1 MNDKGGEIN
10 MSEVPGGGST
20 PGPVYGPEGTGPG
33 WPADAGATAPQP
45 EAYGQ
50 PPTQPYPAGQQPF
63 GQQAGP
69 QQPFGPQYGQPAY
82 GQQQY
87 GQPVYGQ
94 SAFFGADAGAPYGRD
109 PFTGEPLSD
118 KSKLAAGLLQIFL
131 GAFGVGRFYTGHIG
145 IAIAQIA
152 VTWVLCGLG
161 AIWPLIDGIVML
173 AGNPRDAQGR
183 KLRS

>member
-1 MNDKGGEIN
+1 
-10 MSEVPGGGST
+10 MSEVPEGGST

-33 WPADAGATAPQP
+33 WPVDAGATGPQQA
-45 EAYGQ
+45 AYGQ
-50 PPTQPYPAGQQPF
+50 EPTQPQQYGQAAYGQQRPYGQQPF
-63 GQQAGP
+63 GQPTHGQQPGLA
-69 QQPFGPQYGQPAY
+69 QPFGQQPYGQPQYGQPAY
-82 GQQQY
+82 
-87 GQPVYGQ
+87 
-94 SAFFGADAGAPYGRD
+94 FGADAAAPYGRD

-118 KSKLAAGLLQIFL
+118 KSKFAAGLLQIFL
-131 GAFGVGRFYTGHIG
+131 GAFGVGRFYMGHIG

>member
-1 MNDKGGEIN
+1 
-10 MSEVPGGGST
+10 MSEVPEGGST

-33 WPADAGATAPQP
+33 WPVDAGSTAAGQ
-45 EAYGQ
+45 EVYGQ
-50 PPTQPYPAGQQPF
+50 QPYPPQPTGQQPF
-63 GQQAGP
+63 GQQTGP
-69 QQPFGPQYGQPAY
+69 QQPFGQPAY

-87 GQPVYGQ
+87 SQQQYGQQPYGQP
-94 SAFFGADAGAPYGRD
+94 AFFGADAAAPYGRD
-109 PFTGEPLSD
+109 PFSGEPLSD
-118 KSKLAAGLLQIFL
+118 KSKLVAGLLQIFL

-145 IAIAQIA
+145 MAIAQIA